1 MSILDLFRKPLP
13 PTDSSNSEERMD
25 ANLPMS
31 GWRYKIPKN
40 ANLPIVDSGLK
51 SGFIPLSYSG
61 EGSGQQFLL
70 PQLIEQAYYMSN
82 VHKSC
87 IKLKVSSVVGAGYYF
102 DGFDENNIKDKIKI
116 TEFEK
121 VSFEGGFKNFVRSI
135 TKDYF
140 QHNRICVRVKCIGKG
155 LRIYE
160 RVTPA
165 MVGYNK
171 EKSLY
176 YYSEDFN
183 TRGVTNVYPK
193 FTGQREGVYMITFD
207 GEVDKYAPY
216 AVPDWLSAFP
226 NININSQIPE
236 FHEANMENSIGV
248 NLVIRRP
255 KEFVSRKEKEMY
267 YDTLRSNKGVRGTGN
282 FLVLTGNGMEEVAE
296 VQQLSANQN
305 DKLFHQLRSN
315 TIDDICMA
323 HGVNPVNIG
332 VRTPGSLGAN
342 QEAEFAYN
350 LFYSVEVVPAIEHIE
365 ECLNYFVKLEGVP
378 YRLFL
383 EENKVIKDVKGGFDV
398 TEKEKEEEQ

>member
-1 MSILDLFRKPLP
+1 MSILDRFRRPKVQE
-13 PTDSSNSEERMD
+13 DIVRVDEEEIME

-31 GWRYKIPKN
+31 GWRYKIPN
-40 ANLPIVDSGLK
+40 SSNLPIVNSGLK
-51 SGFIPLSYSG
+51 SGLIPLSYEG
-61 EGSGQQFLL
+61 EGAGSQMLL
-70 PQLIEQAYYMSN
+70 PQLIEQAYFMSN

-87 IKLKVSSVVGAGYYF
+87 IKLKISSTVGAGYYF
-102 DGFDENNIKDKIKI
+102 DGYNEENIKAKLKI

-121 VSFEGGFKNFVRSI
+121 VTFEGGFKNFVRSI

-140 QHNRICVRVKCIGKG
+140 QHNRICVRVTCMGNG

-171 EKSLY
+171 DKSLY

-193 FTGQREGVYMITFD
+193 FTGQRKGFFMITFD

-226 NININSQIPE
+226 NIKINSQIPE
-236 FHEANMENSIGV
+236 FHESNMDNSIGV

-255 KEFVSRKEKEMY
+255 KEFVSRKEKEQY
-267 YDTLRSNKGVRGTGN
+267 YDTLRANKGVRGTGN

-296 VQQLSANQN
+296 VEQLQANQN
-305 DKLFHQLRSN
+305 DKLFDQLRSN

-365 ECLNYFVKLEGVP
+365 NCLNYFVKLEGIP

-398 TEKEKEEEQ
+398 TEKEEEQ

>member
-1 MSILDLFRKPLP
+1 MSILDLFRKSLP
-13 PTDSSNSEERMD
+13 PTDSSSSEERMD

-40 ANLPIVDSGLK
+40 ANLPIVNNGLK

-102 DGFDENNIKDKIKI
+102 DGYDENNIKDKIKI
-116 TEFEK
+116 TDFK
-121 VSFEGGFKNFVRSI
+121 TVSFEGGFKNFVRAI

-160 RVTPA
+160 RITPA

-236 FHEANMENSIGV
+236 FHEANMENSIGA

-255 KEFVSRKEKEMY
+255 KEFVSQKEKEKY
-267 YDTLRSNKGVRGTGN
+267 YDTLRANKGVRGTGN
-282 FLVLTGNGMEEVAE
+282 FILLSGNGMEEVAE

-365 ECLNYFVKLEGVP
+365 ECLNYFVKLEGIP

-398 TEKEKEEEQ
+398 TEKEEEQ

>member
-1 MSILDLFRKPLP
+1 MSILDRFRRQPKNIEKL
-13 PTDSSNSEERMD
+13 DEEEIME

-31 GWRYKIPKN
+31 GWRYKIPN
-40 ANLPIVDSGLK
+40 SSNLPIVNSGLK
-51 SGFIPLSYSG
+51 SGLIPLSYQG
-61 EGSGQQFLL
+61 EGAGSQMLL

-87 IKLKVSSVVGAGYYF
+87 IKLKISSTVGAGYYF
-102 DGFDENNIKDKIKI
+102 DGYNEENIKDKIKI
-116 TEFEK
+116 SEFET
-121 VSFEGGFKNFVRSI
+121 VTFEGGFKNFVRSI

-140 QHNRICVRVKCIGKG
+140 QHNRICVRVTCMGNG

-160 RVTPA
+160 RITPA

-171 EKSLY
+171 DKSSY

-193 FTGQREGVYMITFD
+193 FTGQRKGIFMITFD
-207 GEVDKYAPY
+207 GEVDKYTPY

-226 NININSQIPE
+226 NIKINSQIPE
-236 FHEANMENSIGV
+236 FHESNMENSIGA

-255 KEFVSRKEKEMY
+255 KEFVSRKEKEQY
-267 YDTLRSNKGVRGTGN
+267 YDTLRANKGVRGTGN
-282 FLVLTGNGMEEVAE
+282 FIVLSGNGMEEVAE
-296 VQQLSANQN
+296 VQQLQANQN
-305 DKLFHQLRSN
+305 DKLFDQLRSN

-365 ECLNYFVKLEGVP
+365 NCLNYFVKLEGVP
-378 YRLFL
+378 YRLSL

-398 TEKEKEEEQ
+398 TEKEEEQ